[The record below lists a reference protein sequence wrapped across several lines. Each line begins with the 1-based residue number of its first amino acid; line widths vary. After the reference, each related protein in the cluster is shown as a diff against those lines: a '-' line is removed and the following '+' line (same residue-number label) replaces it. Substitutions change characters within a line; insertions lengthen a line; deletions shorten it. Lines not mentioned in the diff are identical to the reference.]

1 MHSGYFMCFFMEFL
15 IVYHEDQMLKLMAE
29 SPLLSQLTSRAELRP
44 LVYVVCQSFHWLFMG
59 YSLLPF
65 CLLSWEKWVPVSP
78 RGRSGRGGCKSEFPG
93 RSNLM
98 G

>member
-1 MHSGYFMCFFMEFL
+1 
-15 IVYHEDQMLKLMAE
+15 MLKLMAE

-65 CLLSWEKWVPVSP
+65 CLLSWEKWVPVYQSVYFLGHVIFFGNLLLLPLHRRLLLP
-78 RGRSGRGGCKSEFPG
+78 RKRRKVD
-93 RSNLM
+93 
-98 G
+98 